1 MRLYPL
7 DNKIVLRVKNNAAE
21 FLKGYT
27 TNTLDAP
34 RNAFVNIRGQIVCT
48 FDQMAI
54 RPQALARGTSAGAVE
69 CPVLSS
75 PEKVLVVI
83 EKQYV
88 DRLSAHLKPYLQLA
102 GTVIEPAPEFHLY
115 FDLDD
120 QHEPQRGEIFVIQK
134 KGKLIGTTAEL
145 TSNVSEPE
153 FTLFR
158 LKNQLPVQ
166 GIDFDEELL
175 LNVANEEFVSYTKGC
190 YLGQEIIARV
200 HHRSKP
206 PKKLVVK
213 SLDQCGK
220 EEASRMTSK
229 SVDPETGKTLGFVF
243 IANE

>member
-7 DNKIVLRVKNNAAE
+7 VDKIVLRVKNNAAE

-27 TNTLDAP
+27 TNTLEAP
-34 RNAFVNIRGQIVCT
+34 RNAFVTVRGQIVCT
-48 FDQMAI
+48 FDQMVI
-54 RPQALARGTSAGAVE
+54 
-69 CPVLSS
+69 S

-83 EKQYV
+83 ERKYL
-88 DRLSAHLKPYLQLA
+88 DRLSAHLDPYLKL
-102 GTVIEPAPEFHLY
+102 GDTVIEKAPEFHLY

-120 QHEPQRGEIFVIQK
+120 AHEPQRGEIVVVQK
-134 KGKLIGTTAEL
+134 KGKLIGTTQTL
-145 TSNVSEPE
+145 KSDVSEPE

-158 LKNQLPVQ
+158 LKNDIPVQ
-166 GIDFDEELL
+166 GIDYDEELL

-213 SLDQCGK
+213 PLERDNP
-220 EEASRMTSK
+220 EEARRMTSK
-229 SVDPETGKTLGFVF
+229 CVDPETGKMVGFIFVN
-243 IANE
+243 NEQGNE

>member
-1 MRLYPL
+1 MRLYGL
-7 DNKIVLRVKNNAAE
+7 SNKIVLRVKNKATE
-21 FLKGYT
+21 FLNGYT
-27 TNTLDAP
+27 TNALDAP
-34 RNAFVNIRGQIVCT
+34 RNAFVNIRGQIVCV
-48 FDQMAI
+48 FDQMVI
-54 RPQALARGTSAGAVE
+54 
-69 CPVLSS
+69 S

-83 EKQYV
+83 EKQTF

-102 GTVIEPAPEFHLY
+102 GTVIETAPEFHLY

-120 QHEPQRGEIFVIQK
+120 RHEPQRGEIYVIQK

-158 LKNQLPVQ
+158 LKSQLPVQ

-206 PKKLVVK
+206 PKKLIVK
-213 SLDQCGK
+213 PLEQCRPV
-220 EEASRMTSK
+220 EAARMTSK
-229 SVDPETGKTLGFVF
+229 CVDPETGKMIGFVF
-243 IANE
+243 VDNE

>member
-7 DNKIVLRVKNNAAE
+7 DTKIGLRVKNNAAE

-34 RNAFVNIRGQIVCT
+34 RNAFVTIRGQIVCT
-48 FDQMAI
+48 FDQMA
-54 RPQALARGTSAGAVE
+54 V
-69 CPVLSS
+69 S
-75 PEKVLVVI
+75 PEKVLIVIERKYLDRLLVHLDPYLKLGDTVI
-83 EKQYV
+83 EK
-88 DRLSAHLKPYLQLA
+88 
-102 GTVIEPAPEFHLY
+102 APEFHLY

-120 QHEPQRGEIFVIQK
+120 AHEPQRGEIFVIQK
-134 KGKLIGTTAEL
+134 KGKLIGTTQAL
-145 TSNVSEPE
+145 KSNVSEQE
-153 FTLFR
+153 YTLFR
-158 LKNQLPVQ
+158 LKNRMPVQ
-166 GIDFDEELL
+166 GIDYDEELL

-213 SLDQCGK
+213 SPDQCSK

-229 SVDPETGKTLGFVF
+229 SVDPATGKTLGFVF